1 MSKEFFNALRTN
13 FKNTM
18 NIESDKSG
26 GYLIPE
32 DIQTKVRTFKENNI
46 ALENLVTVIPV
57 STQSGSVARRKKT
70 SRAPFNKTTEGSNIQ
85 EIPTPQ
91 FDNVEYDI
99 EKYTGILKISNE
111 LLEDSDDS
119 LETVLIDWLGNDS
132 IATRNKL
139 IFDVLNSK
147 DKTPLTSAADI
158 KNIINENLK
167 PVFKRN
173 AIIVTNQDGYKWLDN
188 LSDSNGRG
196 FIEIDPV
203 TSESKLFNKYTIKEF
218 DKDDLPNDESGNIPF
233 IIGDLK
239 ESCILFD
246 REQMTIREST
256 ISGEDFFMDISAFK
270 VRERECVRLW
280 DEEAFIYG
288 QVTL

>member
-1 MSKEFFNALRTN
+1 MSKEFFNAMRLN

-18 NIESDKSG
+18 NIESDESG
-26 GYLIPE
+26 GYLIPK
-32 DIQTKVRTFKENNI
+32 DIQTKVRTFKENNV

-57 STQSGSVARRKKT
+57 STQSGSIARRKKT
-70 SRAPFNKTTEGSNIQ
+70 ARISFNKATEGSRIQ
-85 EIPTPQ
+85 DIPTPQ
-91 FDNVEYDI
+91 FARVDYDI
-99 EKYTGILKISNE
+99 EKYTGILKVSNE
-111 LLEDSDDS
+111 LLEDSDES
-119 LETVLIDWLGNDS
+119 LERVLIDWLGNDS

-218 DKDDLPNDESGNIPF
+218 DNDDLPNDTSGNIPF